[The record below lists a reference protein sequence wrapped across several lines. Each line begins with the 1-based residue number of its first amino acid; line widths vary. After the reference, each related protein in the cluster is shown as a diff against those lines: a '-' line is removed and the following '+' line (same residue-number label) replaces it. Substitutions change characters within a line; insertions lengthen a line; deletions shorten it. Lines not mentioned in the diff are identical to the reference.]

1 MMRRLMEPLDSAW
14 DGKGIL
20 VVGDTANLLLG
31 DFDGDVRLI
40 WATLIG
46 RKYLTPWGTQKQRYA

>member
-1 MMRRLMEPLDSAW
+1 MEPLDSAW